1 MKTIFFTLILLFTF
15 STISAQEIAIEDT
28 KTNSIN
34 IEASKANFFQAL
46 VEKNNFNIKIKNY
59 RKEVS
64 TNSKSEFYNLLLE
77 KNGFK
82 AETRKITRL
91 ANNTSTEVETS
102 KENTTLVALLP

>member
-1 MKTIFFTLILLFTF
+1 MKTIFFTLIVLFTF
-15 STISAQEIAIEDT
+15 SNISAQETASKET
-28 KTNSIN
+28 ETSSIN

-46 VEKNNFNIKIKNY
+46 VEKNNFDIKIKNY

-82 AETRKITRL
+82 TETRKMTRL
-91 ANNTSTEVETS
+91 ADNTTTEVKTN
-102 KENTTLVALLP
+102 KENTAVVALLP